1 MCIDLYIR
9 RVVGWAVDATL
20 EATLVLEALN
30 RPLGQRQIEP
40 YWLLIHSDHGDA

>member
-1 MCIDLYIR
+1 MVPFGCVFR
-9 RVVGWAVDATL
+9 SVQPRVVGWAVDATL

-40 YWLLIHSDHGDA
+40 Y